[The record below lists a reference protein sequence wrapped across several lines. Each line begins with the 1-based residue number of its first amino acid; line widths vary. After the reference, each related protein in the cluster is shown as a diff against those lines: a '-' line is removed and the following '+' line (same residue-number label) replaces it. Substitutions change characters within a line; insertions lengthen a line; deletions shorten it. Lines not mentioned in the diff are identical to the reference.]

1 MVGSEDGV
9 VVRGVIVVGV
19 VIVMIVAVAIL
30 QSLVCL
36 EQRPCHSWG

>member
-1 MVGSEDGV
+1 MAGVKIGGFVIDGGV
-9 VVRGVIVVGV
+9 VV
-19 VIVMIVAVAIL
+19 VMIVAVAIL